1 MHYKPKYLLFIFL
14 CFSLIGIAKSKDNFI
29 NEIKIVGNQRIDK
42 PTILAYM
49 GINQNSSIK
58 ISRDDLNEVFKT
70 LFSTDLFSDILFSVK
85 ERSLIIKVKENPII
99 NRVALEGNKRLKD
112 DDILPEILFRVI
124 N

>member
-85 ERSLIIKVKENPII
+85 ERSLIIKVK
-99 NRVALEGNKRLKD
+99 
-112 DDILPEILFRVI
+112 DILIY